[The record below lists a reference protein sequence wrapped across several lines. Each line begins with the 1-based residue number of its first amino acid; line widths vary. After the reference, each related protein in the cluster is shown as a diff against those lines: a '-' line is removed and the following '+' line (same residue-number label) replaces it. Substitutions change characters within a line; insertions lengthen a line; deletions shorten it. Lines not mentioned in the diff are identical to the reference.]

1 MTVTLPATQTY
12 KANSFG
18 EESNPMVG
26 YSADGTTLAFKN
38 ICGVIKLGLYCA
50 TTTTVKKIYVSSTQ
64 KLSGTGTVNY
74 NGGSPTL
81 TMSTGASNEVVLDC
95 SAEAGGGVTIG
106 TAEAS
111 STPFYIAIPV
121 SSGDSYGFVVTVETT
136 ADGSGNTMTKTA
148 ATNISNK
155 IIRSTI
161 TKMAAVAYTADA
173 APHYVEKGVD
183 RGAGTS
189 ITGGSPSI
197 TVVWAPVNCGYEP
210 ATTTPEYKGYPYGKL
225 YQWGRKDGQGYDS
238 NDATTPSV
246 VDGKPADLASADA
259 NTFYKGWDKVIAPNG
274 TWGTSDPW
282 ETKTTYDPCPAGW
295 RIPTKTEL
303 YALIGNADNKGNW
316 TQKDGQNGR
325 WFDGTTNTSQTT
337 GVFLPAAGGR
347 SYDGSADVRGSN
359 GDYWSSTP
367 SGARAYILSFYDGIA
382 IMSSGTRAYG
392 FSVRC
397 VKD

>member
-197 TVVWAPVNCGYEP
+197 TVVWAPVNCGYAP
-210 ATTTPEYKGYPYGKL
+210 YVSASDKGYPYGKL
-225 YQWGRKDGQGYDS
+225 YQWGRKYGQGYNS
-238 NDATTPSV
+238 NDATYPS
-246 VDGKPADLASADA
+246 GANISATNPATLAVAEA
-259 NTFYKGWDKVIAPNG
+259 AKFYTSWSKTIAPDG

-282 ETKTTYDPCPAGW
+282 NIKNTTNDPCPLGW
-295 RIPTKTEL
+295 RVPTYTEL
-303 YALIGNADNKGNW
+303 YALIGNADGKGKW
-316 TQKDGQNGR
+316 TQKDGQYGR
-325 WFDGTTNTSQTT
+325 WFDGTQNTNQTS
-337 GVFLPAAGGR
+337 GVFLPAAG
-347 SYDGSADVRGSN
+347 Y
-359 GDYWSSTP
+359 
-367 SGARAYILSFYDGIA
+367 
-382 IMSSGTRAYG
+382 
-392 FSVRC
+392 
-397 VKD
+397 